1 MRKIFLILLTTCLLT
16 PVYAQ
21 KYACVNLD
29 YIMHNLPD
37 YTQAL
42 NKLQKYTEEW
52 SGELENKQQELDE
65 LRQQFQQESYLLPD
79 NLKQRRQD
87 EIHTKES
94 ELRALQRQRFAPG
107 GDLDQKRTELLKPL
121 QDRIYT
127 AIERV
132 AKEKS
137 YAFVFDKSASATVLY
152 VSDKYDISDQILE
165 LLGVKPGSVASS
177 EPSSPASSGSR
188 GNSRSAGDK
197 NSAPA
202 GDARKR

>member
-37 YTQAL
+37 YNQAL